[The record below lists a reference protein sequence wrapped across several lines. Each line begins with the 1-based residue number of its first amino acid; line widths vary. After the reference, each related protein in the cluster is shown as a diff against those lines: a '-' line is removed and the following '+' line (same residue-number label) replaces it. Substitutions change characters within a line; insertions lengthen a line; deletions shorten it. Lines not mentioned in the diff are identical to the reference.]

1 MPSQY
6 QQQNDQTTL
15 NNPFSMEQPLISQS
29 DNQQY
34 MDDSSDESLESN
46 YLEQPYKIKSEGQ
59 MMTFKS

>member
-1 MPSQY
+1 
-6 QQQNDQTTL
+6 
-15 NNPFSMEQPLISQS
+15 MEQPLISQS